1 MRGQAGKRQVS
12 TEPVSDETN
21 RLFAD
26 LILPHLDDA
35 LTLAR
40 WLTGNR
46 SDAEDVTQEACLRA
60 FKAIAQARVD
70 NPRAW
75 LLTITRNAAFTW
87 LARNRPKTLILTEDP
102 EQDETALAAAER
114 PATPE
119 DMMIA
124 QADQAALE
132 AAIAALPHA
141 YRETIV
147 LREINGLAYRDIAD
161 ATGVPVGTV
170 MSRLARARSL
180 LIASLRGHLS

>member
-1 MRGQAGKRQVS
+1 VNEG
-12 TEPVSDETN
+12 EETN

-26 LILPHLDDA
+26 LVLPHLDDA

-60 FKAIAQARVD
+60 FRAIGQARLD

-75 LLTITRNAAFTW
+75 LLAITRNAAFTW
-87 LARNRPKTLILTEDP
+87 LARNRPKALILTEDP
-102 EQDETALAAAER
+102 EQDETSLAAER

-132 AAIAALPHA
+132 TAIAALPHA

-170 MSRLARARSL
+170 MSRLARARNL
-180 LIASLRGHLS
+180 LIAALKEDLP